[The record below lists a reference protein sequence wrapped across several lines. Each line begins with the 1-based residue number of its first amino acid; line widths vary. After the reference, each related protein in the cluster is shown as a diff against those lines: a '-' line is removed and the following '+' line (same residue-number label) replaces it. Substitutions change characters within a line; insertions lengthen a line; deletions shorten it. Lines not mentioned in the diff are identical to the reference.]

1 MMVSAGH
8 TPIHREIRRVEKK
21 VCGKRTFEEMNRD
34 VTISTRSQYWSL
46 PELESSNA
54 AIIIHLKDLSRSG
67 FATDTVLSSDAAA
80 PAESVEDPSVGA
92 SEPAPAESVED
103 PSVGAAEPALPIS
116 SDVDGGSEYGHF
128 VEVGSDLSEYFHKL
142 EMSGCSD
149 TGGANSSN
157 KKRD

>member
-92 SEPAPAESVED
+92 
-103 PSVGAAEPALPIS
+103 AEPALPIS